1 MTAGAGHTADETFYH
16 PALYYAG
23 PAEYLDGTV
32 PFIEAALAA
41 DEPVA
46 VSVPSPN
53 LELIRDALGASSERV
68 LLLNMTKEGANPGRI
83 IPGVLRAF
91 ADRHP
96 DRRVSIIGE
105 PIWASRTDTEYP
117 ACAQHEAL
125 INLAFAGRDVAI
137 LCPYDVDTLDDRA
150 IADSLATHPVLIDGK
165 GHRDSDHYDPV
176 GIIETY
182 NRPLPAPPKSAVARD
197 VDRDSIDNAR
207 WFTTSYGRNAGL
219 SADRLIDLEIA
230 VTELVTNSVLHGGG
244 SALLRIWTEEDLLV
258 CEVSDA
264 GHITDLLVGR
274 RPVEDYSQGGGLLLV
289 NHVVDLL
296 RMHTGPDGTTM
307 RFHLAL
313 NDWQRR

>member
-1 MTAGAGHTADETFYH
+1 MTAGARHAAEEPFYH
-16 PALYYAG
+16 PALYYSG

-46 VSVPSPN
+46 VSVPGPN
-53 LELIRDALGASSERV
+53 LELLRDALGASRERV
-68 LLLNMTKEGANPGRI
+68 LMLDMTKEGANPGRI
-83 IPGVLRAF
+83 IPGVLRDF
-91 ADRHP
+91 ADRHR

-105 PIWASRTDTEYP
+105 PIWASRTDLEYP

-137 LCPYDVDTLDDRA
+137 LCPYDIDALDQRA

-165 GHRDSDHYDPV
+165 GRRDSGYYDPEL
-176 GIIETY
+176 IIERY
-182 NRPLPAPPKSAVARD
+182 NLPLPAAPKTAVERG

-207 WFTTSYGRNAGL
+207 WFTASYGRNAGL
-219 SADRLIDLEIA
+219 SANRLVDLEIA
-230 VTELVTNSVLHGGG
+230 VTELVTNSVRYGGG
-244 SALLRIWTEEDLLV
+244 SALLRIWTDGDLLV

-264 GHITDLLVGR
+264 GHITDPLAGR
-274 RPVEDYSQGGGLLLV
+274 RPVDESQGGGLLLV

-296 RMHTGPDGTTM
+296 RTHTGPDGTTM
-307 RFHLAL
+307 RFQLAL
-313 NDWQRR
+313 Q